1 MNYLGSETI
10 NENNYFYN
18 KKIVLTG
25 TLSKYGRKE
34 ATEILENL
42 GAHVS
47 SSVSKVTDLVIYGEE
62 AGSKLDK
69 ANKLNVR
76 VMNEEEF
83 LDILKGVEDETN

>member
-83 LDILKGVEDETN
+83 LDILKGVDDETN